1 MDRWISRMGTV
12 SAARKWQD
20 PAGVGM
26 KGVRTEADASRLPA
40 LEGVLRD
47 AAFQIPPSPLPPPA
61 HGRLT
66 SHRRVQSLFGCL
78 PSLPPRI
85 ADPHPLCKAFSSLPT
100 LRKPSPRRC
109 RGQTRGSEHDVV
121 GRTFSSATTRALQ
134 KVTGRLFSLVFLS
147 VTPAL
152 TYTQACV

>member
-1 MDRWISRMGTV
+1 
-12 SAARKWQD
+12 
-20 PAGVGM
+20 M

-66 SHRRVQSLFGCL
+66 SPQRVQSLFRCL

-85 ADPHPLCKAFSSLPT
+85 ADPHPLCKTFLSLPT
-100 LRKPSPRRC
+100 LRKPPLRQC
-109 RGQTRGSEHDVV
+109 RGQSRGSEHKVM
-121 GRTFSSATTRALQ
+121 GRTFSSATMRALQ
-134 KVTGRLFSLVFLS
+134 KVTGCLFSLVFLS